1 MKLTIVIP
9 AYNEEEAIASTIE
22 RTKAAKPQIINQTF
36 IEDINIVVVSDGS
49 FDRTVEIASKYDGIK
64 LISYEKNRGYG
75 AALKLG
81 FAQTEDEF
89 VSFLDADGTC
99 DPLFFIPLLQKQQA
113 THADIVLGSRLGEGS
128 EMPKIRRIGNV
139 VFATLINLWAG
150 TKIKDSASG
159 MRIMKRASIE
169 SLYPLPDGLHFT
181 PAMSSK
187 ALFNKRIII
196 EEIPMPYKERMGE
209 SKLKVVRDGIRFLRA
224 ILEAAIT
231 YKPKRAFN
239 LVGILFLFVAL
250 VLGIGPLSY
259 YFSQGHL
266 ESDMIYRLLTIVL
279 LGNVGMLLLG
289 IGFAAQRFL
298 DILHYKELLNKGTL
312 NKFENLVINHG
323 LLLGL
328 LSLIVSSVFF
338 FTPLSQLF
346 QTAHIQVS
354 WIRVLIGAF
363 FFMLG
368 FQLIC
373 FGALGIIVNTL
384 LLNIRDKNI
393 KV

>member
-9 AYNEEEAIASTIE
+9 AYNEEEAICSIIE
-22 RTKAAKPQIINQTF
+22 RTQAAVPEIVNQTF
-36 IEDINIVVVSDGS
+36 IEAITIVVVNDGS
-49 FDRTVEIASKYDGIK
+49 LDRTLELASKYEDIK
-64 LISYEKNRGYG
+64 LISFEKNRGYG
-75 AALKLG
+75 AALKVG
-81 FAQTEDEF
+81 FAQTTDAF

-99 DPLFFIPLLQKQQA
+99 DPLFFISLLKKQQE
-113 THADIVLGSRLGEGS
+113 TNADIVLGSRLGAGS
-128 EMPKIRRIGNV
+128 EMPKLRRIGNIA
-139 VFATLINLWAG
+139 FATLINLWAG

-159 MRIMKRASIE
+159 MRIMKRDSIE

-209 SKLKVVRDGIRFLRA
+209 SKLKVIRDGIRFLRA

-239 LVGILFLFVAL
+239 VVGSFSLLAALLLVIAPLQNYFVL
-250 VLGIGPLSY
+250 QRVSN
-259 YFSQGHL
+259 
-266 ESDMIYRLLTIVL
+266 EMIYRLLTIVL
-279 LGNVGMLLLG
+279 LGNIGVLLLG
-289 IGFAAQRFL
+289 IGFVAQRFL
-298 DILHYKELLNKGTL
+298 DLLHYRELVNKGLLNKI
-312 NKFENLVINHG
+312 EDVVINHG
-323 LLLGL
+323 LLSGL
-328 LSLIVSSVFF
+328 LSLIVAGSFF
-338 FTPLSQLF
+338 YTPLIQLF

-354 WIRVLIGAF
+354 WSRVLMGSF

-373 FGALGIIVNTL
+373 FGVLGIIINTL
-384 LLNIRDKNI
+384 LLNLRDKNI
-393 KV
+393 IL

>member
-22 RTKAAKPQIINQTF
+22 RTLAAVPEIISQTF
-36 IEDINIVVVSDGS
+36 INKVNIVVVSDGS
-49 FDRTVEIASKYDGIK
+49 HDRTAVIASGYKGIQ
-64 LISYEKNRGYG
+64 LIAYEKNRGYG

-81 FAQTEDEF
+81 FAQTDDEF

-99 DPLFFIPLLQKQQA
+99 DPLFFIPLLKTQQA
-113 THADIVLGSRLGEGS
+113 TNADIVLGSRLGEGS
-128 EMPKIRRIGNV
+128 EMPKIRRLGNI

-159 MRIMKRASIE
+159 MRIMKRNSIE

-209 SKLKVVRDGIRFLRA
+209 SKLKVVRDGIRFLRS
-224 ILEAAIT
+224 ILEAAIS

-239 LVGILFLFVAL
+239 VIAILFLVTASL
-250 VLGIGPLSY
+250 LCISPLAFYINNNSVPDD
-259 YFSQGHL
+259 S
-266 ESDMIYRLLTIVL
+266 IYRLITIVL
-279 LGNVGMLLLG
+279 LGNVGVLLLG

-298 DILHYKELLNKGTL
+298 DLLHYHELVNKGSLNKI
-312 NKFENLVINHG
+312 ENLIINHG
-323 LLLGL
+323 LLSGL
-328 LSLIVSSVFF
+328 ISLIIAAILFYI
-338 FTPLSQLF
+338 PLMQLF
-346 QTAHIQVS
+346 HTAHIQVS
-354 WIRVLIGAF
+354 WTRVMMGSF

-373 FGALGIIVNTL
+373 FGTLGIIVNTL
-384 LLNIRDKNI
+384 LLNIKDK
-393 KV
+393 KK